1 MLLGDFGGT
10 LPRVAALGGGHGL
23 AANLTALKRVTD
35 QLTAIVTVADDG
47 GSSGRLRKEF
57 DILPPGDLR
66 MALAALCDDTPAGR
80 SWSELLQT
88 RFDGEGDMAGHAVG
102 NLLLAGAWQH
112 YPGDPVRGLRALGRL
127 IGARGDVLPMSA
139 IPLEIEAEVLGGDP
153 LLPDEVQILHGQ
165 VVVAETTGEVRAV
178 RLIPQKPPAAP
189 EAIAAVMDADWVI
202 LGPGS
207 WFSSVIPHLCVPQLQ
222 AALVQTSAAK
232 ILTLNLEPIEE
243 TEGFTAARHIELLA
257 EHAPT
262 LRLDYVV
269 ADHAQFAQRDRHLR
283 QFAEALGGELV
294 LADVA
299 MHDGTAR
306 HDPLRLGSVYA
317 ELMGV

>member
-47 GSSGRLRKEF
+47 GSSGRLRQEF

-66 MALAALCDDTPAGR
+66 MALAALCDDTPTGR
-80 SWSELLQT
+80 AWAELLQT
-88 RFDGEGDMAGHAVG
+88 RFAGAGSLAGHAVG
-102 NLLLAGAWQH
+102 NLLLAGAWQA
-112 YPGDPVRGLRALGRL
+112 YSNDPIRGLRALGRL
-127 IGARGDVLPMSA
+127 IGARGEVLPMSA
-139 IPLEIEAEVLGGDP
+139 IPLEIEAEVLGDDP
-153 LLPDEVQILHGQ
+153 LLPDEVQVLHGQ
-165 VVVAETTGEVRAV
+165 VVVAETRGEVRAV
-178 RLIPQKPPAAP
+178 RLIPDNPPAAP
-189 EAIAAVMDADWVI
+189 EAVEAITAADWVV

-222 AALVQTSAAK
+222 QALIATTARR

-262 LRLDYVV
+262 LRLDYVI
-269 ADHAQFAQRDRHLR
+269 ADHQQFAGRDKHLR
-283 QFAEALGGELV
+283 RYAAALGAELIV
-294 LADVA
+294 SDVA
-299 MHDGTAR
+299 ARDGSAR

-317 ELMGV
+317 EVMGL